1 MCTQFAVGHDKT
13 LHFTCNQHTNMQ
25 APTTVACILQKNYGT
40 TTCSQANAHN
50 HNPALHYSADQCST
64 RPLTKSRSF
73 QRQPHHRQAAHP
85 NSSSKAH
92 AILLTK
98 RIMHVKLLAYIL
110 NSVWIHY
117 VMVHSSSGYP
127 SSSYSSS
134 TYPCLWHPH
143 PLHAT
148 ELTLQ
153 DLHTPPYMPCPVQ
166 SIGICF

>member
-1 MCTQFAVGHDKT
+1 MSLVPLSCKAHTRAAVRKQERRERCFMCTQFAVGHDKT

-73 QRQPHHRQAAHP
+73 QRPPHHRQAAHP

-98 RIMHVKLLAYIL
+98 TIMQVNITR
-110 NSVWIHY
+110 VQ
-117 VMVHSSSGYP
+117 V
-127 SSSYSSS
+127 
-134 TYPCLWHPH
+134 
-143 PLHAT
+143 
-148 ELTLQ
+148 ELGRASL
-153 DLHTPPYMPCPVQ
+153 
-166 SIGICF
+166 